1 MKKLNINKQNWVLLI
16 IISLIWGSS
25 FILIKK
31 GLESFSFDQV
41 ATLRIFIAS
50 SFLSIFGFKYFF
62 KIPRNKILPLFL
74 NGLLGNGIP
83 SFLFS
88 KSEMYIDSGVVGIL
102 NVLTPL
108 FTVLIGVLFFKVLVK
123 PINYIGIVLGLIG
136 VIILISP
143 NKFQLD
149 LNNLKYISFA
159 ILGTILYGLS
169 TNIIKEYLSDLN
181 ILQIATISFFTIG
194 PISGVYLFNTD
205 FIYIMK
211 NDINAINSFL
221 FVSILAIFGSALS
234 ILAFNKLVINSGP
247 VFATSCTYFIPIVA
261 MIWGLI
267 DNEKISLH
275 HILGLVI
282 ILLGVYLVNK
292 KR

>member
-1 MKKLNINKQNWVLLI
+1 
-16 IISLIWGSS
+16 
-25 FILIKK
+25 
-31 GLESFSFDQV
+31 
-41 ATLRIFIAS
+41 
-50 SFLSIFGFKYFF
+50 
-62 KIPRNKILPLFL
+62 
-74 NGLLGNGIP
+74 
-83 SFLFS
+83 
-88 KSEMYIDSGVVGIL
+88 MYIDSGVVGIL

-108 FTVLIGVLFFKVLVK
+108 FTVLIGVLFFKVIVK

-159 ILGTILYGLS
+159 ILGTMLYGLS
-169 TNIIKEYLSDLN
+169 TNIIKEHLSDLN

-261 MIWGLI
+261 LIWGLI
-267 DNEKISLH
+267 DNEQILSLI
-275 HILGLVI
+275 HI
-282 ILLGVYLVNK
+282 
-292 KR
+292 